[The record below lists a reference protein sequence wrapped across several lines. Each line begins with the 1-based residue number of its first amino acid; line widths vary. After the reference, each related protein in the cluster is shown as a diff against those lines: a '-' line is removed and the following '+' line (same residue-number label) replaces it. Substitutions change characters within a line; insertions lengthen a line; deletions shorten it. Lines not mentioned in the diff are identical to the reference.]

1 MELIVLAAILCACG
15 ALYYWGRCARNPEV
29 RALRDHLTGARNELE
44 EARAV
49 LQQQEAAFK
58 EAQLAKDHNYAA
70 MRQELD
76 QVRVVQQQQKEAQ
89 TVKNPMSAIKDQVY
103 ATRGHELLQVR
114 ATLQKLE
121 AALKEAQAAKDQ
133 MYALGQVQIEN
144 IRKDG
149 ALLPSLVRWADQLQ
163 EEYDRQRSLYAER
176 HYASAP
182 VAADR
187 VREANARARLAER
200 ERNEL
205 RNRVALYEAQ
215 APWLSDYTDL
225 TVEEILTGFRLDE
238 DISNAIDQGEDP
250 VQIFLSPGEWA
261 SLDTVAR
268 NQCALDRYLERTRAR
283 SAWAAGIEYERY
295 VGFCYEREGWEVEY
309 HGATRGREDLG
320 IDLICTRNDQALI
333 VQCKRLSVDKGIPVR
348 ENVLG
353 QLFGAARFFA
363 YERKCP
369 PESVTPVLVTSFE
382 LSPTARRFASALGV
396 TVREREPLKDYPRI
410 KCNISR
416 STGERIY
423 HLPFDQQYDY
433 TVVERDHGEKY
444 VFSVAEA
451 EANGFRRA
459 FRWRGK

>member
-1 MELIVLAAILCACG
+1 MELIVLAAVLSACG

-29 RALRDHLTGARNELE
+29 RALNDHLAGTRRDLDKAKVTLSQLE
-44 EARAV
+44 
-49 LQQQEAAFK
+49 
-58 EAQLAKDHNYAA
+58 
-70 MRQELD
+70 
-76 QVRVVQQQQKEAQ
+76 
-89 TVKNPMSAIKDQVY
+89 
-103 ATRGHELLQVR
+103 
-114 ATLQKLE
+114 ATLIE
-121 AALKEAQAAKDQ
+121 AKAANDQLYAFGKAQIK
-133 MYALGQVQIEN
+133 N
-144 IRKDG
+144 IRQDG

-163 EEYDRQRSLYAER
+163 EEYDRQRSLHAQLN
-176 HYASAP
+176 YASAP
-182 VAADR
+182 VAAER

-200 ERNEL
+200 ETNEL

-215 APWLSDYTDL
+215 APWLCDYADL
-225 TVEEILTGFRLDE
+225 TVEEILAGLRLDE
-238 DISNAIDQGEDP
+238 DVGKAIDQGEDP

-295 VGFCYEREGWEVEY
+295 VGFCYEREGWKVEY

-320 IDLICTRNDQALI
+320 IDLICTKSDQTLI

-353 QLFGAARFFA
+353 QLFGSARFFA
-363 YERKCP
+363 YERNCP
-369 PESVTPVLVTSFE
+369 LESVTPVLVTSFE

>member
-1 MELIVLAAILCACG
+1 MMELIVLAAILCACG
-15 ALYYWGRCARNPEV
+15 ALYYWGRCARDPEV
-29 RALRDHLTGARNELE
+29 WALQTQLTGMRNELE
-44 EARAV
+44 QAQAV

-58 EAQLAKDHNYAA
+58 EAQLAKDRDYVAMRRELDQARTTLQQQEAALKEAKEAKGRIYAAMRNELEQVKAAARNELEEARTALQQQEAAFKEAQLAKDRNYAT

-76 QVRVVQQQQKEAQ
+76 QVRIVQQQQKEAQ
-89 TVKNPMSAIKDQVY
+89 AAKNPMSAIKDQVY

-114 ATLQKLE
+114 ATLQQLE

-225 TVEEILTGFRLDE
+225 TVEEILAGFRLDE
-238 DISNAIDQGEDP
+238 DIGNAIDQAEDP
-250 VQIFLSPGEWA
+250 VQIFLSPGEW
-261 SLDTVAR
+261 T
-268 NQCALDRYLERTRAR
+268 T
-283 SAWAAGIEYERY
+283 
-295 VGFCYEREGWEVEY
+295 
-309 HGATRGREDLG
+309 
-320 IDLICTRNDQALI
+320 
-333 VQCKRLSVDKGIPVR
+333 
-348 ENVLG
+348 
-353 QLFGAARFFA
+353 
-363 YERKCP
+363 
-369 PESVTPVLVTSFE
+369 
-382 LSPTARRFASALGV
+382 
-396 TVREREPLKDYPRI
+396 
-410 KCNISR
+410 
-416 STGERIY
+416 
-423 HLPFDQQYDY
+423 
-433 TVVERDHGEKY
+433 
-444 VFSVAEA
+444 
-451 EANGFRRA
+451 
-459 FRWRGK
+459 

>member
-1 MELIVLAAILCACG
+1 MELIVLATILCACG

-29 RALRDHLTGARNELE
+29 RALRDHLTGARNELDQV
-44 EARAV
+44 RAA
-49 LQQQEAAFK
+49 LQQQDVVLK
-58 EAQLAKDHNYAA
+58 NAK
-70 MRQELD
+70 
-76 QVRVVQQQQKEAQ
+76 
-89 TVKNPMSAIKDQVY
+89 SAN
-103 ATRGHELLQVR
+103 E
-114 ATLQKLE
+114 
-121 AALKEAQAAKDQ
+121 Q
-133 MYALGQVQIEN
+133 MYAFGKAQIKN
-144 IRKDG
+144 IRQDG

-163 EEYDRQRSLYAER
+163 EEWDRQRGLYAEQ

-200 ERNEL
+200 ESNEL

-215 APWLSDYTDL
+215 APWLCDYANL
-225 TVEEILTGFRLDE
+225 TVEEILAGLRLDE
-238 DISNAIDQGEDP
+238 DVGKAIDQGEDP

-295 VGFCYEREGWEVEY
+295 VGFCYEREGWKVEY
-309 HGATRGREDLG
+309 HGATRGRGDLG
-320 IDLICTRNDQALI
+320 IDLICTRNDQILI

-353 QLFGAARFFA
+353 QLFGSARFFA
-363 YERKCP
+363 YEKNCP
-369 PESVTPVLVTSFE
+369 PESVTPVVVTSYE

-423 HLPFDQQYDY
+423 HLPFDQQYDR
-433 TVVERDHGEKY
+433 TVVEKNCGEKY

-451 EANGFRRA
+451 EGSGFRRA
-459 FRWRGK
+459 FRWRG